1 MLLSSTI
8 LAIVFNITKLFSSR
22 DGGLT
27 LIHLSTVIYKWRR
40 RCCTGIRENEKE
52 TGAMSSADFRKFPF
66 VRKPSATEKANA
78 AQHDWVRN
86 YFLKIAAYQ
95 PVEMRSIHIQYGAQ
109 NLVETKRVTFMGVGY
124 LLLVDFELIHARASR
139 LMRIHARASRPMR
152 ERRISF
158 WTGASIL
165 ASTQPIKFKIRVVRV
180 SVNNIR

>member
-1 MLLSSTI
+1 
-8 LAIVFNITKLFSSR
+8 
-22 DGGLT
+22 
-27 LIHLSTVIYKWRR
+27 
-40 RCCTGIRENEKE
+40 
-52 TGAMSSADFRKFPF
+52 
-66 VRKPSATEKANA
+66 
-78 AQHDWVRN
+78 
-86 YFLKIAAYQ
+86 
-95 PVEMRSIHIQYGAQ
+95 MRSIHIQYGAQ

-165 ASTQPIKFKIRVVRV
+165 ASTQPIKFEIRVVRV